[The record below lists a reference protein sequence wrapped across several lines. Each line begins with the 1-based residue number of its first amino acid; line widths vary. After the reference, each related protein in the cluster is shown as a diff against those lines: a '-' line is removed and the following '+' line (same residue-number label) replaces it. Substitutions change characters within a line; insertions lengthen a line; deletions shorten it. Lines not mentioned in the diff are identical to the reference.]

1 MQPCDL
7 LAVLDEVDEDVGA
20 AVDCGEEVGD
30 LGHLGASSETGA
42 ITLFLLHYQ
51 QTFYRRFE

>member
-7 LAVLDEVDEDVGA
+7 LAVLDKVDEDVGA

-30 LGHLGASSETGA
+30 LGHLATSSDTGA
-42 ITLFLLHYQ
+42 ITLFLLHD
-51 QTFYRRFE
+51 